1 MIETRKATYDVG
13 GVQLERPFKIRRLG
27 HFGLNALKM
36 EECLTFY
43 TEDIGYR
50 ISDRLDFSTRAE
62 NPADIASFGDPGGYF
77 MRHGTDHH
85 SFVLFNRRVR
95 EFLDTLRRFAPGVV
109 MNQISWQVGSLEEVV
124 KGSAWQ
130 AEGGMTIQ
138 RSGRDM
144 PGSNWHT
151 YFYDP
156 DGHTNELYYG
166 MEQIGWD
173 GLSKPFSMHDR
184 GFREAPQLPQI
195 PEDEEVRASAKRG
208 DDLVSGSALRD
219 ALDAAHYLVEGIMLP
234 RPFKVIKGG
243 PIGLFV
249 RDIEVAK
256 HFYTHQIGLR
266 VSEEIVYNGH
276 RCAFLRANT
285 EHHTIALYPIELRPN
300 SACAKIRRRSR
311 SDSNSVRIASC
322 AMLGRFSA
330 SAGARSSICRAG
342 CTPASTMRST
352 CSTPTVKPCSC
363 TSRWNRSAG
372 TDNRGPRRR
381 GRTSLP
387 VRGLRRL
394 PRHPTS
400 TVEKRCSARSV
411 RWIHVFPRRW
421 PAFACSNWA
430 ARSPVPRHAGCSR
443 IWEPTS
449 TRSSPARATS
459 YEPGA

>member
-1 MIETRKATYDVG
+1 VIETSQATYDVG
-13 GVQLERPFKIRRLG
+13 GVLLERPFKIRRLG

-43 TEDIGYR
+43 TEDLGYR

-62 NPADIASFGDPGGYF
+62 NPADVAAFGDPGGYF

-85 SFVLFNRRVR
+85 SFVLFNKRVR
-95 EFLDTLRRFAPGVV
+95 EFLDKQRHFAPGVV

-219 ALDAAHYLVEGIMLP
+219 ALDGTQYLVEGIMLP

-243 PIGLFV
+243 PISLFV
-249 RDIEVAK
+249 KDVDVATR
-256 HFYTHQIGLR
+256 FYAHQMGLR
-266 VSEEIVYNGH
+266 VSEETVYNGH
-276 RCAFLRANT
+276 RCVFLRANT
-285 EHHTIALYPIELRPN
+285 EHHTIALYPIALRAELGVRQ
-300 SACAKIRRRSR
+300 
-311 SDSNSVRIASC
+311 DSTTFSVGFQVGSYRQLC
-322 AMLGRFSA
+322 D
-330 SAGARSSICRAG
+330 AR
-342 CTPASTMRST
+342 TFLEH
-352 CSTPTVKPCSC
+352 
-363 TSRWNRSAG
+363 
-372 TDNRGPRRR
+372 R
-381 GRTSLP
+381 GRTILDLPSALHPGIDYAFHVLDPDGQASLLYFSMEQI
-387 VRGLRRL
+387 GWDGQ
-394 PRHPTS
+394 PR
-400 TVEKRCSARSV
+400 
-411 RWIHVFPRRW
+411 
-421 PAFACSNWA
+421 PAA
-430 ARSPVPRHAGCSR
+430 ARPRVIAGA
-443 IWEPTS
+443 WPDALAETPDVYGGETLLG
-449 TRSSPARATS
+449 PL
-459 YEPGA
+459 G